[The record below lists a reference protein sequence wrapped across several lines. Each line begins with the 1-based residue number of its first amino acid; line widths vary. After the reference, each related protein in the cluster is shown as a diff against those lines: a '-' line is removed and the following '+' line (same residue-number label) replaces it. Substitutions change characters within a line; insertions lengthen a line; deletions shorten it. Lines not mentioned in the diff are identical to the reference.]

1 MVVGFLKMQLVPITT
16 NVVSSNHLRP
26 NRLSFKMFFGRCQH
40 LPKKYSVTSVL
51 AYWWGKAVFA
61 IIFWF
66 GAIRIMLINAT
77 FNNISVISWRSILS
91 VKETG
96 IPGKAHRPAASHWQS
111 LSHNEQLWTLTQN
124 RGRRGHDRM
133 VVGFLKMQL
142 VPITTNVVSS
152 NHLRRSVLNTT
163 LCDKDCQWLAAGRWA
178 FPGIPV
184 SFTDKIDR
192 HDITEIFQKRRY
204 QYCYYKISTP

>member
-1 MVVGFLKMQLVPITT
+1 
-16 NVVSSNHLRP
+16 
-26 NRLSFKMFFGRCQH
+26 
-40 LPKKYSVTSVL
+40 
-51 AYWWGKAVFA
+51 
-61 IIFWF
+61 
-66 GAIRIMLINAT
+66 
-77 FNNISVISWRSILS
+77 
-91 VKETG
+91 VK
-96 IPGKAHRPAASHWQS
+96 
-111 LSHNEQLWTLTQN
+111 QLWTLTQN
-124 RGRRGHDRM
+124 RSRRGHDRM

-192 HDITEIFQKRRY
+192 HDITEILLKVALISIILIAPNQNIIANTAFPHQYASTEVTEYFLGRCWHLPKNFLKDRRF
-204 QYCYYKISTP
+204 CKLLTYYFSMQNTMTLLKVWIQTAKFSIGYELWNINSIRCPRAVGKLQLRRGNFIIAILISSFLS